1 MICRHWLRVNEANF
15 SNIKRI
21 NYWMNIKRL
30 SFSYLDYKL
39 SCFTEVFPFFVQS
52 WKTHISSVIKKH
64 ARRRCI
70 ASCVETAWNQ
80 HTQFIDINRLP
91 MFKWVSERTNEWAQQ
106 SAREKLAARSKQI
119 GRRYAILIHIFFG
132 IFSALFFCRK
142 SVVISFPSSFLVF
155 LFLPSFSPLCL
166 LTKLE
171 PSILKC
177 KHRLNSYRSIHYK
190 TAVLYQHLRIW
201 LGLWRRKWELW

>member
-80 HTQFIDINRLP
+80 HTRYPGVKVGWYKTQRHFWRFPAFIL
-91 MFKWVSERTNEWAQQ
+91 S
-106 SAREKLAARSKQI
+106 
-119 GRRYAILIHIFFG
+119 
-132 IFSALFFCRK
+132 
-142 SVVISFPSSFLVF
+142 
-155 LFLPSFSPLCL
+155 
-166 LTKLE
+166 
-171 PSILKC
+171 
-177 KHRLNSYRSIHYK
+177 NSYQMSLKLKKSTMQLSRNNPSHYSHYSSMILAICAQIQKRYSSISS
-190 TAVLYQHLRIW
+190 
-201 LGLWRRKWELW
+201 